1 MATLTV
7 TSNVDSGAGSLRAA
21 IAIAQPGDTI
31 QFNASLANQT
41 ITLTTGQLEID
52 KDLIIDGANTPGLTI
67 SGNKAH
73 RVINVTNNVDF
84 TLKNLTIADGKPNGV
99 GAEAAGA
106 GIRTGYLT
114 TLTVENCEF
123 ENNHVNGYGGGAIF
137 AGWRSKNIV
146 INTTFQGNSSLGNE
160 DRGGGAIT
168 IDTES
173 SLSVTGSEFTNN
185 MSIRGGAINAPLGTL
200 TVENS
205 TFTKNRATLGG
216 AIYSLLGSLKVENS
230 TLTNNNSTGYGGA
243 IFTDGASAKVDGST
257 SGQIEIRNSR
267 IEGNTGAGGGG
278 ALFLYVYNSS
288 DKVIIEDST
297 IINNQVLEDSQGIAF
312 GGGLRQDNG
321 EFIIRNTTIAN
332 NRALIQGG
340 APPWASQGGGL
351 WMGGNSSAT
360 IDNST
365 FYGNRADSTD
375 GNGGLGGAIILHN
388 GSNPTN
394 INNTTIANN
403 YAGFRGGGFEGG
415 GSSTTLTNTLV
426 ADNISNNG
434 GKKSNINHQTTTV
447 FSDGGGNVQSL
458 NPNPNDT
465 KITAGVT
472 LIDPKLGAFL
482 DNGGVVQTPPLP
494 GNPEIQ
500 AGAVPSGFPI
510 EAKSPTA
517 PSDLTA
523 AVVSTSEID
532 LTWADKSN
540 NETGFKIE
548 RSPDNL
554 NWTVLT
560 TTAANATNYRD
571 TGLTSS
577 TPYYYRISATNSI
590 GDSTTVAAK
599 ATTSSSPPTKALSK
613 TPDDVFLIEGDSGSA
628 QLQFNLTQSNTRF
641 VNEVGFFVVD
651 NPSGSVNGIAPGN
664 EGYLQAAL
672 SQAQVIFSAL
682 PGNQF
687 PNLRS
692 TRQLSVDV
700 GKAIAFYLVQ
710 DSTTDTVL
718 SDLAAG
724 RTPTNVFF
732 ATTSANGD
740 NFDHLQ
746 VSELGNS
753 SFNLAWKDAV
763 GGTDANF
770 NDQALTVKLTTDP
783 QVLGTGLQGGQE
795 RELIDLRDQLT
806 GLVSAEFEVN
816 SEAAYHNTFGFY
828 AVDDPTGRI
837 GNLNPG
843 DPGYAEAA
851 IAQRLDLAVG
861 LPGGKLLAP
870 FVIAD
875 GTPEEFLA
883 KNPNNQSTQGT
894 LAYFAYMG
902 ANPDGVDHLRLLGDN
917 VFGFEDLFGGGDADF
932 NDLVVQVNFA

>member
-7 TSNVDSGAGSLRAA
+7 TSNADSGAGSLRAA

-52 KDLIIDGANTPGLTI
+52 KNLIIDGANAPSLSI
-67 SGNKAH
+67 SGNNSS
-73 RVINVTNNVDF
+73 RVFFIQGDPPWIPIDVT
-84 TLKNLTIADGKPNGV
+84 LRNLIIANGKTNGV
-99 GAEAAGA
+99 GEEGAGG
-106 GIRTGYLT
+106 GIRTGSGIK
-114 TLTVENCEF
+114 LTVENSEF
-123 ENNHVNGYGGGAIF
+123 KNNHANGEGGGAIY
-137 AGWRSKNIV
+137 AGYQSTNTL
-146 INTTFQGNSSLGNE
+146 INTKFDGNSSSGNGTSGPTE
-160 DRGGGAIT
+160 RGAGAIAVKS
-168 IDTES
+168 ES
-173 SLSVTGSEFTNN
+173 SLTVKDSEFTNN
-185 MSIRGGAINAPLGTL
+185 TGIIGGAINTVLSSL

-205 TFTKNRATLGG
+205 TF
-216 AIYSLLGSLKVENS
+216 I
-230 TLTNNNSTGYGGA
+230 NNNSTGYAGA
-243 IFTDGASAKVDGST
+243 IYTDGASAEADGST
-257 SGQIEIRNSR
+257 SGKIEIRNSR
-267 IEGNTGAGGGG
+267 FDGNTGAGQGGG
-278 ALFLYVYNSS
+278 LFLYVYTA
-288 DKVIIEDST
+288 DKVIVENST
-297 IINNQVLEDSQGIAF
+297 IINNQVIEDAKGDAL
-312 GGGLRQDNG
+312 GGGLRHGNG
-321 EFIIRNTTIAN
+321 ELEIKNTTFAN
-332 NRALIQGG
+332 NRALG
-340 APPWASQGGGL
+340 QGGGL
-351 WMGGNSSAT
+351 WVGERSPTT

-365 FYGNRADSTD
+365 FYENRAESAD
-375 GNGGLGGAIILHN
+375 GKGGLGGAIVLAN

-394 INNTTIANN
+394 ITNTTIANN
-403 YAGFRGGGFEGG
+403 YAGFQGGGFWGG
-415 GSSTTLTNTLV
+415 GSSTNLTKTIV
-426 ADNISNNG
+426 ADNLANNG
-434 GKKSNINHQTTTV
+434 GNNWNIYHHTGTV
-447 FSDGGGNVQSL
+447 FSDGGGNVQSP
-458 NPNPNDT
+458 NPNPDDT

-472 LIDPKLGAFL
+472 LIDPKLGAFV

-500 AGAVPSGFPI
+500 AGAVPSGSPI
-510 EAKSPTA
+510 EPKSPTA

-523 AVVSTSEID
+523 TVVSATEID

-548 RSPDNL
+548 RSPDNA

-571 TGLTSS
+571 TGLTSNKQ
-577 TPYYYRISATNSI
+577 YYYRISATNEN
-590 GDSTTVAAK
+590 GDSTTVAAN
-599 ATTSSSPPTKALSK
+599 ATTGNTSTGGGNGNVPPTLSRN
-613 TPDDVFLIEGDSGSA
+613 PNNIFLIEGDSGSA
-628 QLQFNLTQSNTRF
+628 QLQLNLTQSNTRF

-664 EGYLQAAL
+664 DGYLQAAL

-692 TRQLSVDV
+692 TRQFSVDV

-753 SFNLAWKDAV
+753 TFNLAWKDAV
-763 GGTDANF
+763 GGGDANF
-770 NDQALTVKLTTDP
+770 NDLALTVKLTTDP

-894 LAYFAYMG
+894 LAYFAYMA

-917 VFGFEDLFGGGDADF
+917 VFGFEDKFGGGDADF

>member
-1 MATLTV
+1 MTTLTV
-7 TSNVDSGAGSLRAA
+7 TSNADSGAGSLRAA
-21 IAIAQPGDTI
+21 IAMAQAGDTI
-31 QFNASLANQT
+31 QFDARLANQT

-52 KDLIIDGANTPGLTI
+52 KNLIIDGANAPNLSI
-67 SGNKAH
+67 SGNNSS
-73 RVINVTNNVDF
+73 RVFFIQGDPPWIPIDVT
-84 TLKNLTIADGKPNGV
+84 LRNLIIANGKTNGV
-99 GAEAAGA
+99 GEDGAGA
-106 GIRTGYLT
+106 GIWTEGGT
-114 TLTVENCEF
+114 NLTVENSEF
-123 ENNHVNGYGGGAIF
+123 KNNHANDEGGGAIF
-137 AGWRSKNIV
+137 AGFQSTNTV
-146 INTTFQGNSSLGNE
+146 INSKFDGNSSLGNTG
-160 DRGGGAIT
+160 RGGGAIAVKS
-168 IDTES
+168 ES
-173 SLSVTGSEFTNN
+173 SLTVKNSQFTNN
-185 MSIRGGAINAPLGTL
+185 TGTFGGAINTL
-200 TVENS
+200 LS
-205 TFTKNRATLGG
+205 
-216 AIYSLLGSLKVENS
+216 SLKVENS
-230 TLTNNNSTGYGGA
+230 TFTNNNSTGPGGA
-243 IFTDGASAKVDGST
+243 IFTDGASAKADGST
-257 SGQIEIRNSR
+257 SGKVEIRNSR
-267 IEGNTGAGGGG
+267 FDGNTGVEQGGG
-278 ALFLYVYNSS
+278 LFLFVYSA
-288 DKVIIEDST
+288 DQVIVENST
-297 IINNQVLEDSQGIAF
+297 IINNQVIADGKGDAL
-312 GGGLRQDNG
+312 GGGLRAGTG
-321 EFIIRNTTIAN
+321 ELIIRNTTFAKN
-332 NRALIQGG
+332 LAQ
-340 APPWASQGGGL
+340 SQGGGL
-351 WMGGNSSAT
+351 WVGETTPVT

-365 FYGNRADSTD
+365 FYENRAESAD
-375 GNGGLGGAIILHN
+375 GKSGLGGAIALVN
-388 GSNPTN
+388 GSSPTK
-394 INNTTIANN
+394 ITNTTIANN
-403 YAGFRGGGFEGG
+403 YAGFWGGGFVSNGP
-415 GSSTTLTNTLV
+415 STLSATLTKTIV
-426 ADNISNNG
+426 ADNRANNG
-434 GKKSNINHQTTTV
+434 GNNGNINHQTATI

-472 LIDPKLGAFL
+472 LIDPKLGAFV
-482 DNGGVVQTPPLP
+482 DNGGTVQTPPLP
-494 GNPEIQ
+494 GNPAVQ
-500 AGAVPSGFPI
+500 AGAVPIGSPI
-510 EAKSPTA
+510 EPKSPTA
-517 PSDLTA
+517 PSDFMA
-523 AVVSTSEID
+523 AVVSTTEIE

-548 RSPDNL
+548 RSPDNV

-560 TTAANATNYRD
+560 TTAANATIYRD

-590 GDSTTVAAK
+590 GDSTTVAAQ
-599 ATTSSSPPTKALSK
+599 ATTGSSRPTKALSK

-672 SQAQVIFSAL
+672 SQSQVIFSAL
-682 PGNQF
+682 AGNQF

-692 TRQLSVDV
+692 TRQLSVEV

-753 SFNLAWKDAV
+753 TFNLAWKDAV

-770 NDQALTVKLTTDP
+770 NDLALTVQLTTNP
-783 QVLGTGLQGGQE
+783 QVIGTGLQGGQE

-806 GLVSAEFEVN
+806 GLVSAEFELN
-816 SEAAYHNTFGFY
+816 SEAAYDNTFGFY

-851 IAQRLDLAVG
+851 IAQKLDLTVG

-875 GTPEEFLA
+875 GTPEDFLA

-917 VFGFEDLFGGGDADF
+917 VFGFEDKFGGGDADF

>member
-7 TSNVDSGAGSLRAA
+7 TSNLDSGAGSLRSA
-21 IAIAQPGDTI
+21 IAMAQAGDTI
-31 QFNASLANQT
+31 QFDPSLANQT
-41 ITLTTGQLEID
+41 ITLTTGQLEIG
-52 KDLIIDGANTPGLTI
+52 KGLIIDGANAPGLTI
-67 SGNKAH
+67 SGNNAY
-73 RVINVTNNVDF
+73 RVINVTNNIDF
-84 TLKNLTIADGKPNGV
+84 TLRNLTIANGKPNEV

-205 TFTKNRATLGG
+205 IFTNNRATLGG
-216 AIYSLLGSLKVENS
+216 AIYSLLGGLKVENS
-230 TLTNNNSTGYGGA
+230 TLTNNNSTEGGGA
-243 IFTDGASAKVDGST
+243 IFTDGASARTDGST
-257 SGQIEIRNSR
+257 VGQIEIRNSR
-267 IEGNTGAGGGG
+267 IEGNTGVGQGG
-278 ALFLYVYNSS
+278 ALLLYVYGY

-297 IINNQVLEDSQGIAF
+297 IINNQVLEDSRGIAF
-312 GGGLRQDNG
+312 GGGIRQDNG

-340 APPWASQGGGL
+340 TPPWGSQGGGV
-351 WMGGNSSAT
+351 WVGGTSSAT

-365 FYGNRADSTD
+365 FYGNRADSAD

-394 INNTTIANN
+394 ITNTTIAKN
-403 YAGFRGGGFEGG
+403 YAGFEGGGFWGG

-465 KITAGVT
+465 KITPGVT
-472 LIDPKLGAFL
+472 LIDPKLGAFV
-482 DNGGVVQTPPLP
+482 DNGGAVQTPPLP
-494 GNPEIQ
+494 GNPAID
-500 AGAVPSGFPI
+500 AGAVPSGSPI

-517 PSDLTA
+517 PSDFMA
-523 AVVSTSEID
+523 AVVSTTEID

-548 RSPDNL
+548 RSPDNA

-560 TTAANATNYRD
+560 TTAANATSYRD

-599 ATTSSSPPTKALSK
+599 ATTGSSRPTKALSK

-628 QLQFNLTQSNTRF
+628 QFQFNLTQSNTPF
-641 VNEVGFFVVD
+641 VNEIGVFVVD

-692 TRQLSVDV
+692 TRQLSFDV

-724 RTPTNVFF
+724 RTPANVFF

-753 SFNLAWKDAV
+753 TFNLAWKDAV
-763 GGTDANF
+763 GGSDANF
-770 NDQALTVKLTTDP
+770 NDLAVNVKLTTNP
-783 QVLGTGLQGGQE
+783 PVLGTGLQGVQE

-806 GLVSAEFEVN
+806 GLVSAKFEVN
-816 SEAAYHNTFGFY
+816 SEAAFDNTFGFY

-902 ANPDGVDHLRLLGDN
+902 ANPDRVDHIRLLGDN

-932 NDLVVQVNFA
+932 NDLVVQVNFG

>member
-1 MATLTV
+1 MTTLTV
-7 TSNVDSGAGSLRAA
+7 TSNADSGTGSLRAA

-52 KDLIIDGANTPGLTI
+52 KDLIIDGANAPGLTI
-67 SGNKAH
+67 SGNNTY
-73 RVINVTNNVDF
+73 RVIDVTNDNVYGTEF
-84 TLKNLTIADGKPNGV
+84 TLRNLTIANGKTNGV
-99 GAEAAGA
+99 GEDGSGA
-106 GIRTGYLT
+106 GIRTK
-114 TLTVENCEF
+114 
-123 ENNHVNGYGGGAIF
+123 GG
-137 AGWRSKNIV
+137 N
-146 INTTFQGNSSLGNE
+146 
-160 DRGGGAIT
+160 
-168 IDTES
+168 
-173 SLSVTGSEFTNN
+173 
-185 MSIRGGAINAPLGTL
+185 TL

-205 TFTKNRATLGG
+205 EFKNNHANGEGGG
-216 AIYSLLGSLKVENS
+216 AIWGGYKSVNTVIIKSKFEGNSSSGNGTSGPTERGGGAIALASESPLTVKDSEFTNNTGTIGGAINTVLSALTVENS
-230 TLTNNNSTGYGGA
+230 KFINNNSTGYGGA
-243 IFTDGASAKVDGST
+243 IYTDGASAKADGST

-267 IEGNTGAGGGG
+267 FDGNTGVGEGGG
-278 ALFLYVYNSS
+278 LFLFVYTA
-288 DKVIIEDST
+288 DQVIVENST
-297 IINNQVLEDSQGIAF
+297 IINNQVIEGPQGDAL
-312 GGGLRQDNG
+312 GGGLRAGTG
-321 EFIIRNTTIAN
+321 ELIIRNTTFAKN
-332 NRALIQGG
+332 LAQ
-340 APPWASQGGGL
+340 SQGGGL
-351 WMGGNSSAT
+351 WVGETTPVT

-365 FYGNRADSTD
+365 FYENRAESAD
-375 GNGGLGGAIILHN
+375 GKSGVGGAIALKN
-388 GSNPTN
+388 GSNPTK
-394 INNTTIANN
+394 ITNTTIANN
-403 YAGFRGGGFEGG
+403 YAGFWGGGFDGG
-415 GSSTTLTNTLV
+415 GPSTTLTNTLV
-426 ADNISNNG
+426 ANNIANNG
-434 GKKSNINHQTTTV
+434 GNNQNINNQTSTV

-472 LIDPKLGAFL
+472 LIDPKLGAFI
-482 DNGGVVQTPPLP
+482 DNGSAVQTPPLP
-494 GNPEIQ
+494 GNPAVQ
-500 AGAVPSGFPI
+500 AGAVPSGSPI
-510 EAKSPTA
+510 EPTAPTA
-517 PSDLTA
+517 PSDFTA

-560 TTAANATNYRD
+560 TTAANATSYRD

-664 EGYLQAAL
+664 DGYLQAAL

-753 SFNLAWKDAV
+753 TFNLAWKDAV
-763 GGTDANF
+763 GGGDANF
-770 NDQALTVKLTTDP
+770 NDLALTVKLTTDP

-816 SEAAYHNTFGFY
+816 SEAAYNNTFGFY

-851 IAQRLDLAVG
+851 IAQKLDLTVG

-917 VFGFEDLFGGGDADF
+917 VFGFEDKFGGGDADF